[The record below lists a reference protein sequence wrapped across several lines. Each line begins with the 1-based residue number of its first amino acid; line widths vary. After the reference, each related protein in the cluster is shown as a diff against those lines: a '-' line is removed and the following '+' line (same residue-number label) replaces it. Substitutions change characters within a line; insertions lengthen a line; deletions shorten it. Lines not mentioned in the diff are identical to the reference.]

1 MNPKFLIRPSDLSI
15 EIKLLKIRYKQIN
28 NIILTSYFNRVFHSF
43 LRKINIKKERSISK
57 IFINDTD
64 APATIEIG
72 IIENKIKKYF
82 SIKSDFTSLFVHMLQ
97 LIWVLLAF

>member
-1 MNPKFLIRPSDLSI
+1 MPSDLSI
-15 EIKLLKIRYKQIN
+15 EIKLLKMRYTQIN
-28 NIILTSYFNRVFHSF
+28 NIILTSYFNKVFHSF

-72 IIENKIKKYF
+72 MVENKIKKYF
-82 SIKSDFTSLFVHMLQ
+82 SVKVDFTSLFVDILQ
-97 LIWVLLAF
+97 LIWALLAL